1 MKRFLWLFS
10 ALTMGIVSVCAQQ
23 FHIPATGEMMDELV
37 AMEREE
43 TIYTPLSQQQLY
55 ANAQKWVVDIFGD
68 YKSAVLSESPESGR
82 LIIRGYTN
90 LGNEAMDYNKSFT
103 TEIMFCTVTIECKDE
118 EYQYKIAEIDLQ
130 IVQYNVNSGSE
141 VCRHIGTSY
150 NRERAEMLARQLQEC
165 LDEIDRLR
173 CSTSNERKFNR
184 ESAAGL
190 KRARNIRNEMQ
201 LTIDLHYREQT
212 IVADL
217 AESLKKA
224 MTAAG
229 VDL

>member
-1 MKRFLWLFS
+1 MKRFLLLLL
-10 ALTMGIVSVCAQQ
+10 ALSMGIASVWAQQ

-90 LGNEAMDYNKSFT
+90 LGNEAMDYNVSFT
-103 TEIMFCTVTIECKDE
+103 TEMMSCTVTIECKDE

-150 NRERAEMLARQLQEC
+150 NRERAEMLAKQLQEC
-165 LDEIDRLR
+165 LDQIDWLR
-173 CSTSNERKFNR
+173 SSTANDRKFYR
-184 ESAAGL
+184 KSAVGL
-190 KRARNIRNEMQ
+190 KRARNIRSEMQ
-201 LTIDLHYREQT
+201 LMMDLHHRELT

-224 MTAAG
+224 MAIG